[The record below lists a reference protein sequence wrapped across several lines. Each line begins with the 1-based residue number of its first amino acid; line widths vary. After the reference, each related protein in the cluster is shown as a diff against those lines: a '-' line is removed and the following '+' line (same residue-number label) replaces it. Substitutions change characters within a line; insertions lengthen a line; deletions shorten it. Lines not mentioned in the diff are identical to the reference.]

1 MTDVFRYSKGFG
13 VVRYL
18 LGEEHVLNVP
28 NCVTGL
34 VFYTL
39 QFILGKHRIATCHVK

>member
-1 MTDVFRYSKGFG
+1 MICFRYSKGFG
-13 VVRYL
+13 MVRYL
-18 LGEEHVLNVP
+18 LGEEHILNLP

-39 QFILGKHRIATCHVK
+39 QFILGM